1 MSRMRS
7 SWESSGSGMRL
18 AFCWGVTLNLVTLI
32 PAIFFNSAS
41 AWKKRSEL
49 VVFGEDCFFMSEL
62 LGCAN
67 LAPVANSCIL
77 FIGNNNF
84 EDVPMKYPI
93 FNPDL
98 FLRDLGSKERILR
111 LWLRLCSGLLLRLLR
126 LLRLPLIQ
134 DFKSG
139 SVLALIT
146 DNLESSCLVEES
158 VTA

>member
-1 MSRMRS
+1 
-7 SWESSGSGMRL
+7 
-18 AFCWGVTLNLVTLI
+18 
-32 PAIFFNSAS
+32 
-41 AWKKRSEL
+41 
-49 VVFGEDCFFMSEL
+49 
-62 LGCAN
+62 
-67 LAPVANSCIL
+67 
-77 FIGNNNF
+77 
-84 EDVPMKYPI
+84 MKYPI